1 MIPSQEDSTPR
12 PTLLTPKVSAAY
24 QPLGRITQIEYA
36 LESIKKSNPAIG
48 ILCGDGI
55 VIACERA
62 SVSTLLE
69 QSKHSEKVY
78 RLDNHIYGVVSG
90 MTADANYLVDY
101 AREAGQ
107 KFRMTLRNPIPVE
120 QLVIKLCDLKQSYTQ
135 FGGMRPFGAG
145 FIIAGW
151 DDRNGFQLL
160 STDPAGNYLKWK
172 AYANGKNR
180 FFHAF

>member
-1 MIPSQEDSTPR
+1 
-12 PTLLTPKVSAAY
+12 
-24 QPLGRITQIEYA
+24 
-36 LESIKKSNPAIG
+36 
-48 ILCGDGI
+48 
-55 VIACERA
+55 
-62 SVSTLLE
+62 
-69 QSKHSEKVY
+69 
-78 RLDNHIYGVVSG
+78 

-151 DDRNGFQLL
+151 DDRHGFQLL

-172 AYANGKNR
+172 AYANGKTIGSWGTSLRISQYANFVGTGEANANSLLIKKYKDDITVEEGIALSIEAICKTLDSSSPDPTKSKCLKLTSSR
-180 FFHAF
+180 TRDSHQKYRT